1 MPEDVK
7 PLPPDPDE
15 EAIDEIV
22 AEEQEQAAEPEPEYS
37 PPQIVTPIDDAEA
50 EAPTDKPVPEPSLRR
65 RRAGKP
71 SQTMKPFPKAPVRFF
86 HDEAQKETGKPMEFF
101 RYWKSLMEREEFR
114 DRVVVYIYR
123 GWPAM
128 MDNKRHVTKVYDG
141 VMMPDDILRAFGCGD
156 YWLRLNDSGS
166 KNLNI
171 TNCHLKNLG
180 ARQLNDF
187 PPVLNIA
194 DLDFDD
200 KSNQSYL
207 LWARSRGML
216 TPEQE
221 AKIKEGNTTSREER
235 KEDDMA
241 NAEAVKQLASTV
253 DRMADKMLNVA
264 QNTRESQSSGETRLP
279 EKLLDLMT
287 VASASATQSAAK
299 IMEESVKQVMELQ
312 KQNANPL
319 ANIKE
324 VAGVLKDLIQPQPAA
339 PPQALEAEKKY
350 VEMIFQIQN
359 ERIRSLEGLIER
371 MAQQQQ
377 AAQQV
382 QNPAAVAVAE
392 KPKSLI
398 ESLREMASAK
408 EELRDLL
415 GIDSDKPEE
424 PAWMKY
430 APLLVQGLNVLGIY
444 FANAMHN
451 LAVAKTGAGQPEPV
465 PAAPP
470 PAAPAQEQATA
481 PTMGEGIPAENQ
493 QQEAQNAMDRFTLF
507 LRMIERPLLV
517 SFNNGESGVEFAEK
531 LIDLTNNGMFGP
543 NATGRQVYDAVL
555 EYGQDVVAT
564 LIKSYPPI
572 WSVVSQTP
580 QKWEKFL
587 TEFFHA
593 DEVWAKEEEG
603 DKQ

>member
-1 MPEDVK
+1 MPEEVK
-7 PLPPDPDE
+7 PLPPDPSDEALE
-15 EAIDEIV
+15 EAI
-22 AEEQEQAAEPEPEYS
+22 AAEQEQATEPETEYS
-37 PPQIVTPIDDAEA
+37 PPQIVTATEDTEP
-50 EAPTDKPVPEPSLRR
+50 APAPVPDPSLRR
-65 RRAGKP
+65 RRGTK
-71 SQTMKPFPKAPVRFF
+71 SLQTMKPFPKAPTRFF
-86 HDEAQKETGKPMEFF
+86 HDESTKESGKPMEFF
-101 RYWKSLMEREEFR
+101 RYWKSLMERDEFR

-128 MDNKRHVTKVYDG
+128 MDGKRHVTKVYDT

-180 ARQLNDF
+180 ARQLNEF
-187 PPVLNIA
+187 PPVLNIE

-200 KSNQSYL
+200 KANQSYL

-221 AKIKEGNTTSREER
+221 ARIKEGNTANREER

-241 NAEAVKQLASTV
+241 NAEAIKQLASTV
-253 DRMADKMLNVA
+253 DRMTDKVLHVA
-264 QNTRESQSSGETRLP
+264 QNAREAQSGGETRLP

-319 ANIKE
+319 ASIKE
-324 VAGVLKDLIQPQPAA
+324 VAGVLKDLIQPQPAV
-339 PPQALEAEKKY
+339 PPQALDAEKKY

-359 ERIRSLEGLIER
+359 ERIRSLEGLIEK
-371 MAQQQQ
+371 MAQQQA
-377 AAQQV
+377 AAQQAP
-382 QNPAAVAVAE
+382 NPSAVAVAE

-398 ESLREMASAK
+398 ESLREMASAR
-408 EELRDLL
+408 EELRELL
-415 GIDSDKPEE
+415 GLDNDKPEE

-430 APLLVQGLNVLGIY
+430 APLLVQGLNVLGVY

-451 LAVAKTGAGQPEPV
+451 LAVAKTGVGKPEPV
-465 PAAPP
+465 PAPP
-470 PAAPAQEQATA
+470 QAAPAQEQAGA
-481 PTMGEGIPAENQ
+481 PVAGEGIATQNQ
-493 QQEAQNAMDRFTLF
+493 QQEAQSAMDRFTLF

-517 SFNNGESGVEFAEK
+517 SFNNGESGADFAAK
-531 LIDLTNNGMFGP
+531 LIELTDNGMFGP
-543 NATGRQVYDAVL
+543 NTTGRQVYDAVL

-564 LIKSYPPI
+564 LIKTYPPI

-580 QKWEKFL
+580 QKWDKFL

-593 DEVWAKEEEG
+593 DEIWNKEEEEERA
-603 DKQ
+603 KQ

>member
-1 MPEDVK
+1 
-7 PLPPDPDE
+7 
-15 EAIDEIV
+15 
-22 AEEQEQAAEPEPEYS
+22 
-37 PPQIVTPIDDAEA
+37 
-50 EAPTDKPVPEPSLRR
+50 
-65 RRAGKP
+65 
-71 SQTMKPFPKAPVRFF
+71 
-86 HDEAQKETGKPMEFF
+86 
-101 RYWKSLMEREEFR
+101 
-114 DRVVVYIYR
+114 
-123 GWPAM
+123 
-128 MDNKRHVTKVYDG
+128 
-141 VMMPDDILRAFGCGD
+141 
-156 YWLRLNDSGS
+156 
-166 KNLNI
+166 
-171 TNCHLKNLG
+171 
-180 ARQLNDF
+180 
-187 PPVLNIA
+187 
-194 DLDFDD
+194 
-200 KSNQSYL
+200 
-207 LWARSRGML
+207 
-216 TPEQE
+216 
-221 AKIKEGNTTSREER
+221 
-235 KEDDMA
+235 MA
-241 NAEAVKQLASTV
+241 NAEAVKQLAGTV
-253 DRMADKMLNVA
+253 DRLADKMLNVA

-319 ANIKE
+319 ASIKE

-350 VEMIFQIQN
+350 VDMIFQIQN
-359 ERIRSLEGLIER
+359 ERIRSLEGLIEK
-371 MAQQQQ
+371 MAQQQAA
-377 AAQQV
+377 AAQASAP
-382 QNPAAVAVAE
+382 NPGAVAVAE

-408 EELRDLL
+408 EEMRELL
-415 GIDSDKPEE
+415 GLDSDRPEE

-430 APLLVQGLNVLGIY
+430 APLLVQGLNVLGVY

-451 LAVAKTGAGQPEPV
+451 LAVAKTGTGTPEPV
-465 PAAPP
+465 PAAPQAA
-470 PAAPAQEQATA
+470 AAPAAEQAAA
-481 PTMGEGIPAENQ
+481 PAASEGIPAENQ
-493 QQEAQNAMDRFTLF
+493 QQEAQSAMDRFTLF

-580 QKWEKFL
+580 QKWDKFL
-587 TEFFHA
+587 TEFFQA
-593 DEVWAKEEEG
+593 DEVWKQEEEN